1 MKKEMKMILTLWSS
15 MKIKMKKIK
24 KKKRISPIDSKDN
37 NKTDL
42 LMRMVVT
49 IEEERL
55 VERLWE
61 TYL

>member
-1 MKKEMKMILTLWSS
+1 MKMILTLWSS